1 MHAACKQYS
10 SCLFYSVN
18 ALTRLV
24 SRIADEEFAETGLA
38 PSHAMLVI
46 MVNDR
51 PGIQPSELAG
61 MMQLAPSTVTRFVDK
76 MEQQGLVLRTVDGK
90 HSYLLPT
97 QAGKK
102 IDADLRLAQSRLNGR
117 LQEILGAEVIK
128 ELTATLWQATQ
139 SFALE
144 TV

>member
-38 PSHAMLVI
+38 SSHAMLVI